1 LEAEIQIKM
10 GKLGEML
17 KRETFLEE
25 LGSTAARKSIQTN
38 MESLQ
43 DIQKELIDV
52 INVLRRYRQP
62 ANLISSR
69 ASSLWLLLPEA
80 S

>member
-25 LGSTAARKSIQTN
+25 LGSTAAWKSIHTN